1 MLNYDCILFYFDEFS
16 RTLATT
22 FFFELFGLRFL
33 IFTSAILTQ
42 LSVLMKTSVTTFS
55 SSQNW
60 KKIPTYYIALSRPK
74 HTHTQIM
81 LSILHL
87 WLMFSSSI
95 FLSNTYFFEKTRL
108 GNFKFNFPQ
117 VAKVWFLIISTNINI
132 FSPFLGYRPFY
143 ELFCVKTLSGGS

>member
-22 FFFELFGLRFL
+22 FFFDLFGLRFL

-60 KKIPTYYIALSRPK
+60 KKIPTYYIV
-74 HTHTQIM
+74 
-81 LSILHL
+81 
-87 WLMFSSSI
+87 
-95 FLSNTYFFEKTRL
+95 LSNSVHEMMSFS
-108 GNFKFNFPQ
+108 
-117 VAKVWFLIISTNINI
+117 ISH
-132 FSPFLGYRPFY
+132 
-143 ELFCVKTLSGGS
+143 